1 MRMILEKLI
10 WKHISYIK
18 EIEEYEKI
26 KESTSH
32 NVIIS
37 EKLTRIVL
45 LLLFKKLTTVI
56 IIQ

>member
-1 MRMILEKLI
+1 MILEKLI